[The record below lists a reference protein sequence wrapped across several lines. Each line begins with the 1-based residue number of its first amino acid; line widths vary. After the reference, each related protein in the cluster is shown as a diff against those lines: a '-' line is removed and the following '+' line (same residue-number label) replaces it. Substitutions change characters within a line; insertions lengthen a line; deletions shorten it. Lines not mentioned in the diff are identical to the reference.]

1 MVFLRLVCHAEG
13 KGVTP
18 ALSERLPA
26 EGWFSAAPPKIVFQS
41 SAAASGSR
49 SIGATPGGKGGLG
62 DDTTDDRIIS
72 PEYEM
77 IRLTPR
83 LYLLTPREV
92 SGRQLR

>member
-49 SIGATPGGKGGLG
+49 SIGATPGGNGGLSD

-72 PEYEM
+72 PECEM
-77 IRLTPR
+77 IRLIPR
-83 LYLLTPREV
+83 LFTC
-92 SGRQLR
+92 